1 MPSKLSWP
9 LRVVIAVLFF
19 ISVATSL
26 YLGQTLA
33 ENSKK
38 AWFNEANMAAEKATD
53 TCLSWLSLQE
63 TQFRAIAAVFYGS
76 KRVTSDEFL
85 DVLELIEVPNTLPLH
100 SVFFVERDIEKD
112 DQFLITMNSNNNIAQ
127 SFSDQN
133 LRQKSI
139 LDGIAA
145 ATSFPDEIVIGPL
158 YEDKRGMPFL
168 SFITNASNDPVDGF
182 LVATINFEELISDL
196 LTLHVSNGLLLRSI
210 EINSMADKPFAG
222 IYKLTGEKQQNI
234 EVHNFETHVDSGK
247 ANLVFSWSLTP
258 EFSGGAN
265 VGMGRMI
272 QIVGCL
278 LSFLFLN
285 IVLLLLKEN
294 TRVNQRVT
302 ERTHELSVAIETVK
316 QEIVEKTT
324 AERALRESSERL
336 KALSDASFEA
346 ILLTEDGYCVDL
358 NNTAERMFGYSR
370 QEAIG
375 VYAPQI
381 FSPEY
386 AEIILDNIKYG
397 NETPYEVVCLTKENK
412 QFPAMLQG
420 RSIDLENRVLRVTV
434 IRDLS
439 EQRDAELK
447 QLESEKRYRSLI
459 NDTKTGFLVVDFKGN
474 VLEANDEYAK
484 IIGYSS
490 SNEIIGENVAGW
502 TAHYDKEKNVRAIE
516 DCILQGHCSNLII
529 DYLAMGNV
537 TIPVEINASVIKQND
552 KKVIMALVR
561 NISYQKELEAEQLKT
576 KKLES
581 VGVLAGG
588 IAHDFNNILVAI
600 LGSLS
605 LAKHSLENKED
616 KCFSLIK
623 QAEKA
628 SLRAKDLTQQL
639 LTFSKGG
646 DPVKKVAPLDSL
658 IKDSANFVLHGSRVV
673 CNYDIPADLWAVR
686 IDSGQISQVIQNL
699 AVNAKQAMD
708 SQGQLNISCRNLD
721 GNVQILSEGL
731 IEKQYI
737 QISIED
743 NGCGIAQENVSKIFD
758 PYFSTKSNGSGLGL
772 ALSHSIIAKHNGRFS
787 VSSELGHGTT
797 FTILLPAKL
806 TDNKVE
812 EESNISMEVGTG
824 KILLM
829 DDDEVVRAVAKEM
842 LIHLGYQVLEAEDGE
857 ETIKKYKKSLA
868 NEPID
873 FVIMD
878 LTIPDG
884 MGGKE
889 AAEELLKI
897 NKDVK
902 LIVSSGYSNDP
913 IMASFDEYGF
923 VAAISK
929 PFDLETLSKVLR
941 SI

>member
-1 MPSKLSWP
+1 MSSKLSWP
-9 LRVVIAVLFF
+9 LRVVIAVLFL
-19 ISVATSL
+19 ISIAFSL
-26 YLGQTLA
+26 YFGQTLA

-38 AWFNEANMAAEKATD
+38 AWFNEANMAAENATD
-53 TCLSWLSLQE
+53 TCLSWLSLQQ
-63 TQFRAIAAVFYGS
+63 TQFRGIASVFYGS
-76 KRVTSDEFL
+76 EVVTLDEFL
-85 DVLELIEVPNTLPLH
+85 DVLELIEMPSTLPLH
-100 SVFFVERDIEKD
+100 SVFFVEPDGEKG
-112 DQFLITMNSNNNIAQ
+112 DQFLITMSSNNNVSQ

-133 LRQKSI
+133 LRQKDI
-139 LDGIAA
+139 LAGITT
-145 ATSFPDEIVIGPL
+145 ATSFPDEIVLGSL
-158 YEDKRGMPFL
+158 YKNERGMQFL
-168 SFITNASNDPVDGF
+168 SFVINANNDLIDGF

-196 LTLHVSNGLLLRSI
+196 LTLHVSNGLILRSV
-210 EINSMADKPFAG
+210 EINSVTDKPFTG
-222 IYKLTGEKQQNI
+222 IYKLSVERRQDI
-234 EVHNFETHVDSGK
+234 EVYNFETHVDSGK

-265 VGMGRMI
+265 VGLGRII

-302 ERTHELSVAIETVK
+302 ERTHELSVAMETVN
-316 QEIVEKTT
+316 QEIVEKTA
-324 AERALRESSERL
+324 AESALRESRERL
-336 KALSDASFEA
+336 IALSDASFEA
-346 ILLTEDGYCVDL
+346 IFLAEEGYCVDL

-375 VYAPQI
+375 LHATQI
-381 FSPEY
+381 FSPGY
-386 AEIILDNIKYG
+386 AEIVLDNIKSG
-397 NETPYEVVCLTKENK
+397 NESPYEMVCLTKENK
-412 QFPAMLQG
+412 QFPAILQG
-420 RSIDLENRVLRVTV
+420 RTISHENRVLRVTV

-439 EQRDAELK
+439 EQKDAELE

-474 VLEANDEYAK
+474 VLEANDEYAN

-490 SNEIIGENVAGW
+490 SNEIIGENVASW

-516 DCILQGHCSNLII
+516 DCILQGRYSNLII
-529 DYLAMGNV
+529 DYLAKGNV

-605 LAKHSLENKED
+605 LAKHSLDNKED

-646 DPVKKVAPLDSL
+646 DPVKKVASLDSL
-658 IKDSANFVLHGSRVV
+658 IKDSANFVLHGSRVA
-673 CNYDIPADLWAVR
+673 CNYDIPIDLWSVS
-686 IDSGQISQVIQNL
+686 IDPGQISQVIQNL

-708 SQGQLNISCRNLD
+708 SHGQFNISCRNLD

-731 IEKQYI
+731 TEKQYI

-758 PYFSTKSNGSGLGL
+758 PYFSTKPHGSGLGL
-772 ALSHSIIAKHNGRFS
+772 ALSHSIIAKHNGRLS
-787 VSSELGHGTT
+787 VSSELGYGTT

-806 TDNKVE
+806 TDNKVD
-812 EESNISMEVGTG
+812 EESTISMEVGTG

-842 LIHLGYQVLEAEDGE
+842 LIHLGYQVLEAEDGV
-857 ETIKKYKKSLA
+857 ETIKKFKKSLT

-878 LTIPDG
+878 LTIPNG

-913 IMASFDEYGF
+913 IMANFDEYGF